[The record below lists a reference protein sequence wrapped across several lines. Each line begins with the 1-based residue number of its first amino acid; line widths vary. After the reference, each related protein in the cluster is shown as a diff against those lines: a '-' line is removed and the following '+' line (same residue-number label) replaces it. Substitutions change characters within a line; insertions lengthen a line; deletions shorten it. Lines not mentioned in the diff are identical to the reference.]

1 MERVLAPEHAAE
13 EEERLRREREAAA
26 TEAAQVSKRERQ
38 IDARE
43 AVRHAHRGRAVIWPR
58 LARPRP
64 GPGRGLP
71 WVAFGV
77 VCTPCRARL
86 PDSSFLLRPCGPPSR
101 ALALTRPA
109 APSSPPFPQPTTADA
124 VLTTDRAAQLDHL
137 LNQTDMYTKFLS
149 EQMQSIEDK
158 TDADAA
164 AEAAAKA
171 GAGPAAK
178 KARKG
183 SAGAGRAAAGSGAGG
198 SVRGNASELT
208 PTQVGLT
215 GGRAWPL
222 SGGRRGKGRGGR
234 PRVAGAQEKRETREG
249 RGRARAPHRTRSP
262 LSYHRVRPSLPPPP
276 PSIQQELLPLI
287 KGEMRDYQLKG
298 VKWLISLYQNGLNG
312 ILADQMGLGKTV
324 QTIGFLSHLKSKG
337 VHGPFLVVGPL
348 STLPNW
354 VAEVERWTPSIG
366 AVLYHGTKEE
376 RADLR
381 AARLGPPGARVTDA
395 FPIVV
400 TSYEIVLADSKFL
413 AQYKWKYVVV
423 DEGHRL
429 KNMNCRLLRELRA
442 IPTAN
447 KLLLTGTR

>member
-1 MERVLAPEHAAE
+1 
-13 EEERLRREREAAA
+13 
-26 TEAAQVSKRERQ
+26 
-38 IDARE
+38 
-43 AVRHAHRGRAVIWPR
+43 
-58 LARPRP
+58 
-64 GPGRGLP
+64 
-71 WVAFGV
+71 
-77 VCTPCRARL
+77 
-86 PDSSFLLRPCGPPSR
+86 
-101 ALALTRPA
+101 
-109 APSSPPFPQPTTADA
+109 
-124 VLTTDRAAQLDHL
+124 
-137 LNQTDMYTKFLS
+137 
-149 EQMQSIEDK
+149 
-158 TDADAA
+158 
-164 AEAAAKA
+164 
-171 GAGPAAK
+171 
-178 KARKG
+178 
-183 SAGAGRAAAGSGAGG
+183 
-198 SVRGNASELT
+198 
-208 PTQVGLT
+208 
-215 GGRAWPL
+215 
-222 SGGRRGKGRGGR
+222 
-234 PRVAGAQEKRETREG
+234 
-249 RGRARAPHRTRSP
+249 
-262 LSYHRVRPSLPPPP
+262 
-276 PSIQQELLPLI
+276 
-287 KGEMRDYQLKG
+287 MRDYQLKG